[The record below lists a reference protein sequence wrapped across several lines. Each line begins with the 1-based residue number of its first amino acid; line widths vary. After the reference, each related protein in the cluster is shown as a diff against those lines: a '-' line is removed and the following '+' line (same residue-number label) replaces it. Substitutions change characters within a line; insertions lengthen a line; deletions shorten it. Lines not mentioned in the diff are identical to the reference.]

1 MGVLIAIL
9 SAAIINVILILLLLS
24 FVFNRKNNKKKMIWS
39 FIISLIAFG
48 SGVGLILVG
57 TLNFEYIENDQDILK
72 AEYMELD
79 MQNDLVFGTYPVV
92 EYIESDND
100 NIKIEYTI
108 NKYCNINHSNSSE
121 SVIHMW
127 SNCDNPIKLAKEVIN
142 NLNDKKIISIN
153 NELQNVKIYT
163 AKENIEILKKNYKD
177 YTNVEVQT
185 QNMINSYES
194 RIDELQQKIDE
205 YIQKESDYQE
215 KINNLK
221 YQIIMYQNENE

>member
-1 MGVLIAIL
+1 
-9 SAAIINVILILLLLS
+9 
-24 FVFNRKNNKKKMIWS
+24 
-39 FIISLIAFG
+39 
-48 SGVGLILVG
+48 
-57 TLNFEYIENDQDILK
+57 
-72 AEYMELD
+72 
-79 MQNDLVFGTYPVV
+79 
-92 EYIESDND
+92 
-100 NIKIEYTI
+100 
-108 NKYCNINHSNSSE
+108 
-121 SVIHMW
+121 MW

-221 YQIIMYQNENE
+221 DQIIMYQNENE

>member
-1 MGVLIAIL
+1 
-9 SAAIINVILILLLLS
+9 
-24 FVFNRKNNKKKMIWS
+24 MIWS

-72 AEYMELD
+72 TEYMELD
-79 MQNDLVFGTYPVV
+79 MRNDLVFGTYPVV

-142 NLNDKKIISIN
+142 NLNDKK
-153 NELQNVKIYT
+153 LFQ
-163 AKENIEILKKNYKD
+163 
-177 YTNVEVQT
+177 
-185 QNMINSYES
+185 
-194 RIDELQQKIDE
+194 
-205 YIQKESDYQE
+205 
-215 KINNLK
+215 
-221 YQIIMYQNENE
+221 

>member
-1 MGVLIAIL
+1 
-9 SAAIINVILILLLLS
+9 
-24 FVFNRKNNKKKMIWS
+24 
-39 FIISLIAFG
+39 
-48 SGVGLILVG
+48 
-57 TLNFEYIENDQDILK
+57 
-72 AEYMELD
+72 
-79 MQNDLVFGTYPVV
+79 
-92 EYIESDND
+92 
-100 NIKIEYTI
+100 
-108 NKYCNINHSNSSE
+108 
-121 SVIHMW
+121 MW

>member
-1 MGVLIAIL
+1 
-9 SAAIINVILILLLLS
+9 
-24 FVFNRKNNKKKMIWS
+24 
-39 FIISLIAFG
+39 
-48 SGVGLILVG
+48 
-57 TLNFEYIENDQDILK
+57 
-72 AEYMELD
+72 
-79 MQNDLVFGTYPVV
+79 
-92 EYIESDND
+92 
-100 NIKIEYTI
+100 
-108 NKYCNINHSNSSE
+108 
-121 SVIHMW
+121 MW

-221 YQIIMYQNENE
+221 YQIIMYQNENEQKIIKDFRNNGLFCNFIANSSYIRFVM